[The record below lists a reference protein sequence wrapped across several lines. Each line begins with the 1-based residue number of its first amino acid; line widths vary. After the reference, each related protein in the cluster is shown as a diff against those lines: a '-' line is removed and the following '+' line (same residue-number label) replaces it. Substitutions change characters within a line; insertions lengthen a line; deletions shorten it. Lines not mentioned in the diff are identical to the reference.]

1 MADNPKDTDADT
13 PRDDE
18 TKDEAEE
25 QKQTDSTP
33 GEAHREGEFRE
44 LNDRLGEVLGK
55 LDSLLKLVADGKVR
69 EPAPE
74 PETERPPLKT
84 LDEIDFD

>member
-1 MADNPKDTDADT
+1 MADTNDDDEK
-13 PRDDE
+13 DDE
-18 TKDEAEE
+18 TRDEAKE
-25 QKQTDSTP
+25 QAATDSTP

-55 LDSLLKLVADGKVR
+55 LDSLLKLVTDGKVR
-69 EPAPE
+69 ESAPAAE
-74 PETERPPLKT
+74 PERPPLRT